1 MTQEQQARMKAIEEG
16 LEMGD
21 MTNYDEWF
29 NLNHLAHSEYV
40 EEQLPELERY
50 FNNYIKDKSFNEIE
64 PERWDW
70 YSDWHKD
77 VFGFRPRQTRELGV
91 RY

>member
-1 MTQEQQARMKAIEEG
+1 MTKEQKARMEAIEEE

-29 NLNHLAHSEYV
+29 NLDYLAHSEYV
-40 EEQLPELERY
+40 EKQLPELERY
-50 FNNYIKDKSFNEIE
+50 FNNHIKDKSINEIE

-77 VFGFRPRQTRELGV
+77 VFGFRPRQNLR
-91 RY
+91 

>member
-1 MTQEQQARMKAIEEG
+1 MTKEQKARMMAIEEE

-29 NLNHLAHSEYV
+29 NLNHLAHNEYV
-40 EEQLPELERY
+40 EAQLPELERY
-50 FNNYIKDKSFNEIE
+50 FNNYIKDKPFNEIE

-77 VFGFRPRQTRELGV
+77 VFGFRPRQTKELGV
-91 RY
+91 R

>member
-1 MTQEQQARMKAIEEG
+1 MTQEQKARMKAIEEE

-21 MTNYDEWF
+21 ITNYDEWF
-29 NLNHLAHSEYV
+29 NLDRLAHSEYV
-40 EEQLPELERY
+40 EEQLPGLERY

-91 RY
+91 R